1 MSEAWDAWL
10 AECLSAM
17 GIDADV
23 FGPYVT
29 GIMVR
34 GGPAAREAHI
44 GTFASHAGPGSPGL
58 ARAKTAF
65 ADSSGR
71 HAGGRDAAGG

>member
-10 AECLSAM
+10 AECL
-17 GIDADV
+17 GGLNIDADV

-34 GGPAAREAHI
+34 RTLLARRRIRPARIWRGGPPRAARLCGGAAI
-44 GTFASHAGPGSPGL
+44 
-58 ARAKTAF
+58 
-65 ADSSGR
+65 ADRRGWR
-71 HAGGRDAAGG
+71 AGGRDAAGG